1 MSLACAPREAHIY
14 PMEYRV
20 TLVES
25 EEGFAVWCDDLP
37 GCCSQGATKKEA
49 LENVREAIREYLEAR
64 GEIEGRFGTKVVHE
78 TVVV

>member
-1 MSLACAPREAHIY
+1 
-14 PMEYRV
+14 MEYRV

-64 GEIEGRFGTKVVHE
+64 GEIESRFGTKVVHE